1 MKNKKLYAV
10 LVCMSI
16 VASFFT
22 GFVSAAERPKVN
34 KNQYTIAFLGGSLT
48 AGGSEWIRQTAES
61 VGAGLSGK
69 EVRTVNAGKGGTGSD
84 YGAARFMNDVGSIEP
99 DMVVVDFSVNDKRMT
114 EIQSKMYME
123 SIVRQALKLKK
134 VPAILFLHAP
144 QPVEEGTDGY
154 EVMQNQKKWK
164 DEIAVHYG
172 IKSIDV
178 YEYMVEDFVE
188 GQKYLTFD
196 SYLQSMYT
204 GSKGSYDVHGG
215 YRKYAE
221 AIKKAFEEDYNGS
234 LTVPKNAD
242 IYCTGYE
249 NIVDGVY
256 KYIECNDPQVTYEGD
271 WQYYDLKNQFQSTEG
286 KLKINESSY
295 SYPFFENGIKQTE
308 GTGTFSFKSSADAF
322 CLNYPS
328 STAGSSVSV
337 YVDGVKSDKKLS
349 CWSGAQGVN
358 YISKWFDLPAD
369 GKEHEIKMVV
379 DEPNDEKC
387 VFRFGNIIERYK
399 ELTVEEQVP
408 ETPEENVSKPVATVG
423 DNGVTIFVSPD
434 GDDEGLGTID
444 NPFATVERAKNEVLN
459 IKTANGG
466 VPEGGICVYL
476 REGVYSIHDTLL
488 FTEEDSGTPESPI
501 TYRAYKDEKV
511 TLIGGE
517 KLEVKDF
524 RRVPEGEVLER
535 VYDRS
540 ARECLYQYD
549 LSQFEDF
556 EYGKIYTKGESN
568 KPNELVIDGE
578 VMTIARWPNL
588 TADGKDQ
595 FEKVASVVNEDVQ
608 GKGFSF
614 NISDTAR
621 TNNWSTAKDVRLS
634 ANWTYLWASEYSEI
648 DNVKNGVI
656 TTKDKSGYKTVAV
669 GTARFYALNLL
680 EEIDQPGEFYVDKE
694 NQILYL
700 YPPVN
705 STSKSDIFISTLGG
719 NMIEIDGASNLTFR
733 DFEIPCSRGA
743 GFSIKKGDNNLV
755 AYCDIKN
762 LGGIGIDIKGGTN
775 NGAVGNYITMCN
787 GGIDVS
793 GGDRKTLTPGGNFA
807 INNETE
813 KFSRITKTYRGGIHV
828 TGMGNRVAYNE
839 IHDGLHCGM
848 QFEGNENIIEFNEFY
863 DLLQSVD
870 DSGGIYA
877 GRTWFWRGNQIR
889 NNYFHDFYGAS
900 GGVGLGAIYFD
911 DSLSGNS
918 VTGNVFYNIPGRAM
932 WAEAGSDNNVENN
945 IMIKVGTPIR
955 YVDRGNVQTSFADY
969 AKNNPTNKH
978 VTTAAEV
985 PYTSKVWLDKYP
997 VLKNLDNE
1005 AVVAPNRAIIKN
1017 NVMVESGSN
1026 DISAS
1031 VMSQG
1036 EFENNVAVKDPGF
1049 VDLANGDFTLRED
1062 AAIYTQLPE
1071 FEDVKFE
1078 RMGRYTEKLEKMVK
1092 DSIVL
1097 GIKKAG
1103 AKVNSKMTQIDETND
1118 GVMPIIINNRTF
1130 VPVRFISESLG
1141 AEVEWN
1147 ADTKEVTVK
1156 YNGKTIK
1163 MQIDNSVMFVDGAE
1177 VALDS
1182 APTIR
1187 QNRTLLPLRALV
1199 ESLDK
1204 KVFWDDKGL
1213 IVIGDNERIFD
1224 STEDAYLI
1232 DDLLRQID
1240 LR

>member
-1 MKNKKLYAV
+1 MKNKRIYAV
-10 LVCMSI
+10 LVCIAM
-16 VASFFT
+16 
-22 GFVSAAERPKVN
+22 VSAFLTAFAEGRPKTD
-34 KNQYTIAFLGGSLT
+34 KNQYTIVFLGGSLT
-48 AGGSEWIRQTAES
+48 AGGSEWIKQTAES
-61 VGAGLSGK
+61 VGAGLGGK
-69 EVRTVNAGKGGTGSD
+69 EVVTINAGKGGTGSD
-84 YGAARFMNDVGSIEP
+84 YGAARFMNDVGSLSP
-99 DMVVVDFSVNDKRMT
+99 DMVVVEFAVNDKRSD
-114 EIQSKMYME
+114 EINSKVYME
-123 SIVRQALKLKK
+123 SIVRQCLSLPK
-134 VPAILFLHAP
+134 VPAMLFLYAP

-154 EVMQNQKKWK
+154 EEMQNQKKWK
-164 DEIAVHYG
+164 DEIATHYG

-178 YEYMVEDFVE
+178 YEYMVEDFVN

-196 SYLQSMYT
+196 SYLGSMYS

-215 YRKYAE
+215 YKKYAE
-221 AIKKAFEEDYNGS
+221 AIKKAFDEDYNGS
-234 LTVPKNAD
+234 LTVPKKSD
-242 IYCTGYE
+242 VYCTGYE
-249 NIVDGVY
+249 DIVDGVY
-256 KYIECNDPQVTYEGD
+256 KYVDCTDVKITYD
-271 WQYYDLKNQFQSTEG
+271 NNWQHYDINNQYQSTDG

-295 SYPFFENGIKQTE
+295 SYPYFENGIKQTE
-308 GTGTFSFKSSADAF
+308 TAGTFSFKSSADAF
-322 CLNYPS
+322 CINYPS
-328 STAGSSVSV
+328 STVGSSATV
-337 YVDGVKSDKKLS
+337 YIDGVKSDKKLS
-349 CWSGAQGVN
+349 CWSGNQGVV
-358 YISKWFDLPAD
+358 YIGSWIELPGD
-369 GKEHEIKMVV
+369 GKEHEVKIAV
-379 DEPNDEKC
+379 DEPNDEKYI
-387 VFRFGNIIERYK
+387 FRFGSIFERYK
-399 ELTVEEQVP
+399 EFTETEAVIKTP
-408 ETPEENVSKPVATVG
+408 ETNVTKPVAAVSE
-423 DNGVTIFVSPD
+423 NGVTLFVSPD
-434 GDDEGLGTID
+434 GDDEATGTID
-444 NPFATVERAKNEVLN
+444 NPFATIERAKNEVLT

-488 FTEEDSGTPESPI
+488 FTEEDSGTPEAPI

-524 RRVPEGEVLER
+524 RRVPEGEVLNR
-535 VYDRS
+535 VYDRA

-549 LSQFEDF
+549 LSVFEDF
-556 EYGKIYTKGESN
+556 EYGKIYTTGETNS
-568 KPNELVIDGE
+568 PNELVIDGE
-578 VMTIARWPNL
+578 IMTIARWPNL

-595 FEKVASVVNEDVQ
+595 FEKVASVVNPDVQ

-614 NISDTAR
+614 NIEDSAR
-621 TNNWSTAKDVRLS
+621 TNNWNNAKDARLV
-634 ANWTYLWASEYSEI
+634 ANWTYLWATQNSEI

-656 TTKDKSGYKTVAV
+656 TTKDKPGYKTVAV

-680 EEIDQPGEFYVDKE
+680 EEIDQPGEFYIDKE
-694 NQILYL
+694 AQKLYL

-705 STSKSDIFISTLGG
+705 STSKSDIYISTLGG
-719 NMIEIDGASNLTFR
+719 SLVEIDGASNLTFR

-743 GFSIKKGDNNLV
+743 GFNIKSGDNNLV
-755 AYCDIKN
+755 AYCNIRN
-762 LGGIGIDIKGGTN
+762 LGGIGINIKGGTN
-775 NGAVGNYITMCN
+775 NGAVSNFVSMCN

-793 GGDRKTLTPGGNFA
+793 GGDRQTLTPGNNYA

-828 TGMGNRVAYNE
+828 TGIGNRVAYNE

-932 WAEAGSDNNVENN
+932 WAEAGSDITVENN
-945 IMIKVGTPIR
+945 IMVNVGTPVR
-955 YVDRGNVQTSFADY
+955 FADRGNNKIPYSEYKVQ
-969 AKNNPTNKH
+969 NPTNKH
-978 VTTAAEV
+978 VTTANEV
-985 PYTSKVWLDKYP
+985 PYTSKAWLDKYP
-997 VLKNLDNE
+997 VLKNFDNE
-1005 AVVAPNRAIIKN
+1005 FVVAPHRNSIRN
-1017 NVMVESGSN
+1017 NVMVKSGSN
-1026 DISAS
+1026 DISPN
-1031 VMSQG
+1031 VISQG
-1036 EFENNVAVKDPGF
+1036 TFENNIPMQDPGF
-1049 VDLANGDFTLRED
+1049 VDLENGDFTLKAD
-1062 AAIYTQLPE
+1062 APVYTQLPE

-1078 RMGRYTEKLEKMVK
+1078 RMGVFGEKLDEIVK

-1097 GIKKAG
+1097 GIQKAG
-1103 AKVNSKMTQIDETND
+1103 AKKNGEMTQVDVTND
-1118 GVMPIIINNRTF
+1118 GVMPIIINDRTM

-1141 AEVEWN
+1141 AEVEWEEE
-1147 ADTKEVTVK
+1147 TKTVTVK

-1163 MQIDNSVMFVDGAE
+1163 MQIDNSVMYTDGE
-1177 VALDS
+1177 SVALDS

-1187 QNRTLLPLRALV
+1187 ENRTLLPLRALV

-1213 IVIGDNERIFD
+1213 IVIGDNAEIFD
-1224 STEDAYLI
+1224 SVEDAYLI
-1232 DDLLRQID
+1232 DELLRQID